1 MDSIDKLLAQV
12 KAEYEESPA
21 EKLNKKQLK
30 VETSSSEVFKTEQ
43 LIQSL
48 PQRDSLM
55 DNLLDQV
62 KTDYQEQDRVEEQ
75 LKQQQLKA
83 EQLRQKQLQMQQQK
97 ELEKQAI
104 AWLRNLD
111 SLSSEG
117 IWFENFAKKYPSK
130 LAAAID
136 YLQDIKESDC

>member
-30 VETSSSEVFKTEQ
+30 LNSSNEVFETEQ
-43 LIQSL
+43 LLQSL

-55 DNLLDQV
+55 DDLLERV
-62 KTDYQEQDRVEEQ
+62 RADYQEQDKVEEQ
-75 LKQQQLKA
+75 LKQQQLEA
-83 EQLRQKQLQMQQQK
+83 EQLRLKQLQIQQHK
-97 ELEKQAI
+97 ELGKQAI

-130 LAAAID
+130 LEAAID
-136 YLQDIKESDC
+136 YLQDIKESDY